1 VRRRPIR
8 DLLLILSH
16 VVIVRPVLAVLGV
29 RYRRRNLVPRGPC
42 LVVAN
47 HNSHLDASV
56 LLTLFPIS
64 RVPRVHPV
72 AAADY
77 FGKSW
82 LLRTLSMFLMNAITI
97 ERKATLAGDPLGSVK
112 DAIRDGESLIFFP
125 EGSRGEAGV
134 VGPFR
139 AGIGRIVRE
148 FPGLQVVPVFLSG
161 PERIWPRGQVVPV
174 PLSIDANVGKPR
186 AYPHELDAAEIAER
200 VRRDVL
206 ALAPP
211 PPPLPGPR
219 PAPPFRVAVCGV
231 DPDLRR
237 EAFTRI
243 LERLGRIDQAVGIS
257 DPLLEADPRGVRE
270 MVRGIAVARSG
281 AWLSVAAWLL
291 RTGGRLKGSKFA
303 EMVERARIDA
313 AFDHG
318 RVARFLVG
326 NGNALVD
333 VLAWAE
339 AEFYNGQFDE
349 RGMQQLVQYLTGKR
363 RIPVR
368 QWWRFLRRA
377 PEVWLLNQLDLV
389 RPPVPD
395 VIVLLKTP
403 PADAMALIRARGE
416 EFQRHQ
422 NEAFIAK
429 LQEAYNEVARVLQ
442 KRNRVEVLEFDTAVT
457 NADAI
462 ADALDDLCRDRL
474 PQPDV
479 TGGVNP

>member
-1 VRRRPIR
+1 
-8 DLLLILSH
+8 
-16 VVIVRPVLAVLGV
+16 VVIVRPVLAMLGV

-56 LLTLFPIS
+56 LLTLFPLA

-97 ERKATLAGDPLGSVK
+97 ERKATLGGDPLGSVK
-112 DAIRDGESLIFFP
+112 GAIHGGESLIFFP
-125 EGSRGEAGV
+125 EGSRGQAGV
-134 VGPFR
+134 VAPFR
-139 AGIGRIVRE
+139 QGVGRIVRE

-186 AYPHELDAAEIAER
+186 TYPHTMDSAEIAER

-211 PPPLPGPR
+211 PAPVPGPR

-231 DPDLRR
+231 DPELRR
-237 EAFTRI
+237 ETFLKI
-243 LERLGRIDQAVGIS
+243 LERLGRIEHTVGIS
-257 DPLLEADPRGVRE
+257 DPLLEADDRGVHE
-270 MVRGIAVARSG
+270 PVRGIAVARSG
-281 AWLSVAAWLL
+281 AWVSAAAWML
-291 RTGGRLKGSKFA
+291 RTGGLHKGSKFA
-303 EMVERARIDA
+303 EMVERARIDG

-318 RVARFLVG
+318 RSARFLVG

-339 AEFYNGQFDE
+339 AEFYNGAFDE
-349 RGMQQLVQYLTGKR
+349 REMLQLVQYLTGKR
-363 RIPVR
+363 RIPAR

-395 VIVLLKTP
+395 VIVLLETP
-403 PADAMALIRARGE
+403 PADAMAMIRARGE
-416 EFQRHQ
+416 ELQRHH
-422 NEAFIAK
+422 NEAFIGK
-429 LQEAYNEVARVLQ
+429 LQEAYGQVAKLLQ
-442 KRNRVEVLEFDTAVT
+442 KRHRVEVLGFDTAVSD
-457 NADAI
+457 ADSI
-462 ADALDDLCRDRL
+462 AAALDERCRERL
-474 PQPDV
+474 AQPDA
-479 TGGVNP
+479 TGSVNS